1 MEIRVA
7 TIEDA
12 SGIREVYAPYVVDTA
27 VSFEYE
33 IPSIEEM
40 QNRIKN
46 TLEQYPYLV
55 AVEENTIVGYVYAAR
70 FHTREAYQHS
80 VELSIYV
87 RKDCRGLG
95 IGRKL
100 YRELEK
106 MLVKQNVYMVHACI
120 ASPDGEDEYLTDDSE
135 KFHAKM
141 GFEIVGRHTKCG
153 YKFGKWY
160 SVIWMDKETC
170 EKPEKASAFI
180 PFKKISGSSAMLG
193 V

>member
-106 MLVKQNVYMVHACI
+106 CWLSKMYIWCMLVLQVRMGRMSILQMIVRSFMQKW
-120 ASPDGEDEYLTDDSE
+120 DLKEY
-135 KFHAKM
+135 
-141 GFEIVGRHTKCG
+141 GFFIYLKN
-153 YKFGKWY
+153 
-160 SVIWMDKETC
+160 S
-170 EKPEKASAFI
+170 KALLFLFC
-180 PFKKISGSSAMLG
+180 PF
-193 V
+193 